1 VFDLLKLSQAP
12 YVGLGIAALLIVLLA
27 LVAHLRGR
35 RH

>member
-12 YVGLGIAALLIVLLA
+12 YVGLGIGALLIVLLA
-27 LVAHLRGR
+27 GVAHLRGR